1 MWQIALPP
9 DPIYKLGSLALSA
22 SCYYDSTSLLAL
34 AIIIPLF
41 TKNL

>member
-9 DPIYKLGSLALSA
+9 DPVYKLRSLALSA
-22 SCYYDSTSLLAL
+22 SYYDSTSLLAL
-34 AIIIPLF
+34 AIRIPLF